1 MDFMNTS
8 IIDLIINLKYE
19 TNISIYSKEDN
30 SIMFI
35 ITYTDDEIFEKT
47 IFKEWLKSNYGFYL
61 ENVSLKDLNDFTIDN
76 KLKRLSINLYV

>member
-35 ITYTDDEIFEKT
+35 ITYTDDETFEKT
-47 IFKEWLKSNYGFYL
+47 IFNEWLKSNYGFYL

>member
-1 MDFMNTS
+1 
-8 IIDLIINLKYE
+8 
-19 TNISIYSKEDN
+19 
-30 SIMFI
+30 MFI

>member
-47 IFKEWLKSNYGFYL
+47 IFNEWLKSNYGFDL

>member
-19 TNISIYSKEDN
+19 TNIYIYNKEYDF
-30 SIMFI
+30 IMFI
-35 ITYTDDEIFEKT
+35 ITYTDDEIFEKNV
-47 IFKEWLKSNYGFYL
+47 FKKWLISNYSFDL
-61 ENVSLKDLNDFTIDN
+61 ESVSLKDFNDFTIDN